1 MTSMRTIL
9 IVIGVVLLLVVAG
22 AFLWLPRQVSL
33 SQTLAIRAPSGTVLR
48 CLTVK
53 EKWSQWW
60 PAGHSAL
67 SYPAANFH
75 GGTAMTNSLLVDI
88 PAGDTTV
95 QGLLM
100 AIGVNADSTLVSWE
114 ATLPAGT
121 NPWHRVRT
129 WLEARRLKRE
139 LSAVL
144 SRLKGFAEDPQKVY
158 GMPVREVMVTT
169 PFLVAIRGESTAYP
183 STEEV
188 YAQVAK
194 LRAYI
199 NSEGARETA
208 PPMLNAERT
217 DSNRYTFMVAL
228 PVDTLLPDKAPILQK
243 RMVMGKLLEAEVK
256 GGEYTVRRGLSSL
269 EDYRRDH
276 RSVSPAIP
284 YASLTTDRTKE
295 RDTTKWVTHLYYP
308 VF

>member
-1 MTSMRTIL
+1 MRTIL

-22 AFLWLPRQVSL
+22 AFLLLPRQVSL
-33 SQTLAIRAPSGTVLR
+33 SQTLAIRAPSSTVLR

-53 EKWSQWW
+53 EQWSQWW
-60 PAGHSAL
+60 PAGPSAL

-75 GGTAMTNSLLVDI
+75 GGSAMTNSLLVDI
-88 PAGDTTV
+88 AAGDTTV

-114 ATLPAGT
+114 ADLPAGA
-121 NPWHRVRT
+121 NPWHRVRN

-139 LSAVL
+139 LSEVL
-144 SRLKGFAEDPQKVY
+144 SRLKGFAEDPKKVY

-199 NSEGARETA
+199 NSEGAHETA

-217 DSNRYTFMVAL
+217 DSSRYTFMVAL
-228 PVDTLLPDKAPILQK
+228 PVDTLLPGKGPILQK
-243 RMVMGKLLEAEVK
+243 RMVMGKLLEAEVR
-256 GGEYTVRRGLSSL
+256 GGDYTVRRGLSAL
-269 EDYRRDH
+269 EEYRRDY

-295 RDTTKWVTHLYYP
+295 RDTSNWVTHLYYP